1 MQDLRPLFIIS
12 SFLTNSLQTGQTKYF
27 IILMFGFQVPSI
39 DFTPFNPKV
48 RFSVEKSAHDLYSHE
63 YRILNPPSSQPL
75 YRLGIWYN
83 PFPSTHLPYK
93 SFLDWLAGV
102 EGRII
107 YGTPPR
113 DSSPPSKQLLSIS
126 RLSIFF

>member
-1 MQDLRPLFIIS
+1 MQDLRSLFIIS

-48 RFSVEKSAHDLYSHE
+48 RFFVEQIAHDIYSHE
-63 YRILNPPSSQPL
+63 HRIPNPPSLQPL

-83 PFPSTHLPYK
+83 PFPPIHLPYQ
-93 SFLDWLAGV
+93 SFFDWLAGLK
-102 EGRII
+102 
-107 YGTPPR
+107 
-113 DSSPPSKQLLSIS
+113 DA
-126 RLSIFF
+126 